1 MTAIA
6 AKGGMSLSNNFIVR
20 FEGAPFDPNMPIG
33 DFSLNEYTE
42 FMCDE
47 AQLPNINTAT
57 GSINGLYT
65 GLGNVDYPHTKV
77 FTELQLGFMLDA
89 DLTMLKYLNYWY
101 NYIFDEGGGTG
112 EDRVTRVKYRNQ
124 YAATIKITKTETG
137 PASTT
142 QRQPITYVLEQAY
155 PYAIDAVPLQFGS
168 AQVTKVTAQFKY
180 QRHYTINND
189 TTNVKDSQI
198 SAAGRLVGSREV
210 RPGVIEQEWLQPNG
224 KIIKRE
230 VPVSQADALPTP
242 PPPTVPAAPA
252 APATPSGPVPIQ
264 VVPFDPRER
273 ARQLGT

>member
-1 MTAIA
+1 MSAIA
-6 AKGGMSLSNNFIVR
+6 AKGGMSYSNNYIVR
-20 FEGAPFDPNMPIG
+20 FEGAPQFPVS
-33 DFSLNEYTE
+33 DFSLNQYVE

-65 GLGNVDYPHTKV
+65 GLGNIDYPHTKV

-89 DLTMLKYLNYWY
+89 DLTMLKYLNLWY
-101 NYIFDEGGGTG
+101 NSMFEESGST

-168 AQVTKVTAQFKY
+168 AQITKVTAQFKY
-180 QRHYTINND
+180 QRHYTIERD

-224 KIIKRE
+224 KVVKRE
-230 VPVSQADALPTP
+230 VPVSQADTLPTP
-242 PPPTVPAAPA
+242 PPPTVPTPPPAP
-252 APATPSGPVPIQ
+252 TTSGPVRLEVI
-264 VVPFDPRER
+264 PFDPRER

>member
-1 MTAIA
+1 MSAIA

-20 FEGAPFDPNMPIG
+20 FEGAPYDPNMIIG

-124 YAATIKITKTETG
+124 YAATIKITKAETG
-137 PASTT
+137 PESPT

-189 TTNVKDSQI
+189 TTKIKDSI
-198 SAAGRLVGSREV
+198 IPAGGVLVGETQIG
-210 RPGVIEQEWLQPNG
+210 PNTWKQEWLLPNG
-224 KIIKRE
+224 KIITTEGPKR
-230 VPVSQADALPTP
+230 ATG
-242 PPPTVPAAPA
+242 T
-252 APATPSGPVPIQ
+252 TPSS
-264 VVPFDPRER
+264 PRN
-273 ARQLGT
+273 